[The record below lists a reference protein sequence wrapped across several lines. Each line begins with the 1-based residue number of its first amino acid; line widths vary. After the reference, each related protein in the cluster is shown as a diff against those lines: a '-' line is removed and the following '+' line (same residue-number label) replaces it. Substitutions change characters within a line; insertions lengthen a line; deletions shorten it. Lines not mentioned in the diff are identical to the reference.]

1 MPGRTSPDP
10 GWSRDV
16 RRRRL
21 LLLASALFAAVP
33 VAFGLIRAARTG
45 DDVRYLWLAGAAI
58 IGSMVV
64 MPPGRGARPARVPV
78 RRALGSVAAGSLC
91 AAATAVL
98 MGATAGPGVAI
109 VASAFGLC
117 TGTSALFA
125 ALARQPRY
133 IRRREVHPD
142 SSAS

>member
-1 MPGRTSPDP
+1 MSLWRAAQRRSLAGRLDLMRS
-10 GWSRDV
+10 S

-21 LLLASALFAAVP
+21 LLLTSVFLAAVP
-33 VAFGLIRAARTG
+33 VTFGLIRAVSTG

-58 IGSMVV
+58 LGSMVV
-64 MPPGRGARPARVPV
+64 MRLGRGSSVPAQGSLRL
-78 RRALGSVAAGSLC
+78 ALGAVAAGALC

-109 VASAFGLC
+109 VALAFGLC

-125 ALARQPRY
+125 TLARQPR
-133 IRRREVHPD
+133 EL
-142 SSAS
+142 